1 LFEEPAHK
9 AGSFIALHAQGQ
21 TMPRSTRFSLIA
33 LPILLLLVAMSS
45 IQSGASL
52 AKGLFPVVGASGTT
66 TLRLCIAALIL
77 CLIMRPCRAPLTGKS
92 WRALLG
98 YGISLGAMNLLFYL
112 SLKTIPLGI
121 AVALEFTGPLALALL
136 SSRRVLD
143 FIWIALAICGLVL
156 LLPTDSAS
164 AALDPIGMALALSAG
179 VCWALYIIFGQKA
192 GAEHGRHTVALG
204 TTVAALVVL
213 PVGIWQ
219 AGSSML
225 AVDILPV
232 AIAVGVMSSA
242 LPYSLEMVAL
252 TRLPARTF
260 SVLMSMEPAIGALCG
275 LLFLSEQLSL
285 TQWLAIS
292 AIIVASAGAAAT
304 IKPQPKQAPTTTAQP

>member
-1 LFEEPAHK
+1 
-9 AGSFIALHAQGQ
+9 
-21 TMPRSTRFSLIA
+21 MPRSTQFSLII

-45 IQSGASL
+45 IQTGASL

-66 TLRLCIAALIL
+66 AMRLCIGALIL
-77 CLIMRPCRAPLTGKS
+77 CLIMRPWRAPLTGKS
-92 WRALLG
+92 WRALLA
-98 YGISLGAMNLLFYL
+98 YGISLGGMNLLFYL

-136 SSRRVLD
+136 SARRVVD
-143 FIWIALAICGLVL
+143 FIWIALAICGLLL
-156 LLPTDSAS
+156 LLPSETSS
-164 AALDPIGMALALSAG
+164 TALDPIGIALALSAG
-179 VCWALYIIFGQKA
+179 VCWALYIVFGQKA

-219 AGSSML
+219 AGSSLL

-260 SVLMSMEPAIGALCG
+260 SILMSMEPAIGALCG

-292 AIIVASAGAAAT
+292 AIIIASAGAAAT
-304 IKPQPKQAPTTTAQP
+304 IKPQAKKAPVIKTEV